1 MSPFLVHRVIAA
13 MWLAGRVLSEAGS
26 GARAKQQEHGK
37 APPDSAD
44 EAIDRIRHGKV
55 SCTLQIVNALSSSFQ
70 RRGRRLLTEG
80 ERQGR
85 IADIALEAGF
95 SDLSNFNWLFRSR
108 FGDTPGGVRAQTLRK
123 LERWK

>member
-55 SCTLQIVNALSSSFQ
+55 SCTLQIVNALSSIFQ

-95 SDLSNFNWLFRSR
+95 SDLSNFNW
-108 FGDTPGGVRAQTLRK
+108 
-123 LERWK
+123 

>member
-55 SCTLQIVNALSSSFQ
+55 SCTLQIVNALSSIFQ